1 MVDNK
6 EIHKAMW
13 LPWEGL
19 VSEWKEK
26 GRSMKDKNVA
36 LESSVLPEDKRTVSR
51 NLLCFLERYQ
61 DAKGIPC
68 KVTPGKE
75 CKIGFGI

>member
-1 MVDNK
+1 MRFLRRQAGRLRSDPPPPRVVICPN
-6 EIHKAMW
+6 
-13 LPWEGL
+13 
-19 VSEWKEK
+19 EK
-26 GRSMKDKNVA
+26 PRNVA

-61 DAKGIPC
+61 DGKGIPC

>member
-1 MVDNK
+1 
-6 EIHKAMW
+6 
-13 LPWEGL
+13 
-19 VSEWKEK
+19 
-26 GRSMKDKNVA
+26 MKDKNVA
-36 LESSVLPEDKRTVSR
+36 LESSVLPEDKRTVSM

-61 DAKGIPC
+61 DGKGIPC